1 MIRITLKKAKD
12 LDNFN
17 YLKNKIL
24 NSKTF
29 KYLSNFI
36 NLAS

>member
-17 YLKNKIL
+17 NLKNKIL

-36 NLAS
+36 

>member
-1 MIRITLKKAKD
+1 MVRITLKKAKD
-12 LDNFN
+12 LDNFK

-24 NSKTF
+24 NSKTL

-36 NLAS
+36 